1 MISVP
6 GIQIERIAAA
16 LGRGEPLYELSL
28 KAARTVAGDFGGVV
42 AATFSN
48 PERFPSLA
56 VRVAA
61 ALGLPAAIPAFDVQ
75 MACSAYPYALYLAG
89 RLAADTGKKILVVD
103 GDVQSPLVDAADHA
117 TGHIFSDAATATVV
131 SVDGRRT
138 SQFDFLSRAND
149 ALQCPAAGPIHMDG
163 FAVFSFVAVEVSAF
177 LKSFLAALPAG
188 TDFAAFVPHQANAYM
203 IRQLARS
210 LALEDRV
217 LTLDETLKN
226 PGSASVPL
234 TLAREGENLAQR
246 RRGAAGTAAPIL
258 VAGFGAGYS
267 AAVGTV
273 CLAEDFTGAIV

>member
-6 GIQIERIAAA
+6 GIQLARITAAI
-16 LGRGEPLYELSL
+16 GRGEPLVELSVR
-28 KAARTVAGDFGGVV
+28 AARAAAVGGGFGGVI

-61 ALGLPAAIPAFDVQ
+61 ALGLPAATPAFDVQ

-89 RLAADTGKKILVVD
+89 HLAADTGKRILVID

-117 TGHIFSDAATATVV
+117 TGSIFSDAATATVV
-131 SVDGRRT
+131 SADAGRT
-138 SQFDFLSRAND
+138 SQFDFLSKAND

-177 LKSFLAALPAG
+177 LKSFIAALPAG
-188 TDFAAFVPHQANAYM
+188 ADFAAFVPHQANPYM
-203 IRQLARS
+203 IRQLARA
-210 LALEDRV
+210 LKLEDKL
-217 LTLDETLKN
+217 LTLDESIRN

-234 TLAREGENLAQR
+234 TLAREGK
-246 RRGAAGTAAPIL
+246 GGSSVL

-273 CLAEDFTGAIV
+273 RLAEDFTGAIV